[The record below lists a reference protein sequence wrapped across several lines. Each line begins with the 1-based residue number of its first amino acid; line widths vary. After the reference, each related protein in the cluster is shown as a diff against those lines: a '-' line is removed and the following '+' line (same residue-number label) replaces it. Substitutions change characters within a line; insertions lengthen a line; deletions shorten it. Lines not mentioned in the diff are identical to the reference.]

1 MSETMNETPAT
12 RKAAIWVVIVFLLGV
27 VGGGMLGYGYA
38 HHSVSAAS
46 APPPEPERRARRVAD
61 LTEKLSLT
69 PVQAKQLDAILLKWH
84 GQVKAIHDQSD
95 AQMEQ
100 LRQKGR
106 DEVRAILTPDQK
118 PKFEEF
124 LQKLDAERKHNAPR

>member
-1 MSETMNETPAT
+1 MNETPAT

-46 APPPEPERRARRVAD
+46 APLTEPERRAKRVAQWTQD
-61 LTEKLSLT
+61 FGLSSE
-69 PVQAKQLDAILLKWH
+69 QAKQVDAILLQLH
-84 GQVKAIHDQSD
+84 GQSKTIRDQSD

-100 LRQKGR
+100 LRKKGR
-106 DEVRAILTPDQK
+106 EQIQAILTPAQR
-118 PKFEEF
+118 PKFDEW
-124 LQKLDAERKHNAPR
+124 LAKRDAERLKNPPK

>member
-46 APPPEPERRARRVAD
+46 APPPEPERRARRVAE
-61 LTEKLSLT
+61 LTERLSLT
-69 PVQAKQLDAILLKWH
+69 PDQAKQLDGILLKWH

-106 DEVRAILTPDQK
+106 DEVRAILTPEQK